1 MNKIKVMVIA
11 VLVMVVGSL
20 HAQTKINESK
30 LTDISYVRKV
40 CNITYIPQVEDGI
53 CYELD
58 NGKGCYVVS
67 SNGAIACIIVK
78 NDELYGRLVMS
89 QDGVRASYNMHD
101 KLCYTS
107 PKVDD
112 GTRQHLTSIIESA
125 LVYMAGQLGLIGYT
139 K

>member
-1 MNKIKVMVIA
+1 MNKMKVMVIA
-11 VLVMVVGSL
+11 VLVLVVGSL
-20 HAQTKINESK
+20 HAQTRVDESK

-40 CNITYIPQVEDGI
+40 CNITYIPQVEDGF

-58 NGKGCYVVS
+58 NGKGCYAVS
-67 SNGAIACIIVK
+67 SNGTIACIIVI
-78 NDELYGRLVMS
+78 NDELYGRIAIS

-101 KLCYTS
+101 KICYTS

-112 GTRQHLTSIIESA
+112 GTRQHITSIMESA
-125 LVYMAGQLGLIGYT
+125 LVYLTDQLGLMDYI